1 MCFSATASFT
11 ISAALLPMGGWCINK
26 AWQGDRHYLPLAA
39 FPLAFGIQQAIEGM
53 VWLGLDA
60 HNSAMVATAATGFI
74 FFSHGF
80 WLVWTPFMALMI
92 ETRSRFRQLWQIM
105 ILVGMLLAAYFL
117 VPLALNPTWL
127 TVTIQER
134 SLTYILQDLASHPI
148 LEALGRSL
156 YISTI
161 LAPLL
166 LVHQSAVQG
175 LGWLVLGALVIVSR
189 FFSAASVS
197 VWCYFAAV
205 ASLYVG
211 YLFSQDIAEERSLP
225 EERQTMNP

>member
-1 MCFSATASFT
+1 MCFSATASFS
-11 ISAALLPMGGWCINK
+11 ISAALLPIGGWCINK
-26 AWQGDRHYLPLAA
+26 AWQSDRHYLPLAV

-60 HNSAMVATAATGFI
+60 NNSAMVAAAATGFI

-92 ETRSRFRQLWQIM
+92 ETRSRLRRLWQIM
-105 ILVGMLLAAYFL
+105 TLLGMILAAYFL

-134 SLTYILQDLASHPI
+134 SLTYILQDLTPYPS

-166 LVHQSAVQG
+166 LVNQSAVQR

-189 FFSAASVS
+189 FFSSGLVS
-197 VWCYFAAV
+197 TWCYFAAV

-211 YLFSQDIAEERSLP
+211 YLFYQDITEKRSLP
-225 EERQTMNP
+225 AEEG

>member
-11 ISAALLPMGGWCINK
+11 ISAALLPIGGWCINK
-26 AWQGDRHYLPLAA
+26 AWQSDRHYLPLAA
-39 FPLAFGIQQAIEGM
+39 FPLAFGIQQAIEGI
-53 VWLGLDA
+53 VWLGIDA
-60 HNSAMVATAATGFI
+60 HNSAMVAAAATGFI

-92 ETRSRFRQLWQIM
+92 ETRSRFRRLWQVM
-105 ILVGMLLAAYFL
+105 ILLGMLLAAYFL
-117 VPLALNPTWL
+117 VPLAFNPDWL
-127 TVTIQER
+127 TVTVQER
-134 SLTYILQDLASHPI
+134 LTYRLQDLTSSST

-166 LVHQSAVQG
+166 LVNQSAVQG
-175 LGWLVLGALVIVSR
+175 LGWMVLGALVIVAR
-189 FFSAASVS
+189 YFSAASIS

-211 YLFSQDIAEERSLP
+211 YLFYQDIAEERSLP
-225 EERQTMNP
+225 AEEG